1 MQPTRS
7 ITLGISSQQLT
18 AHTTEE
24 IISMSTL
31 SQPLGQV
38 LTPKRSNLAPAL
50 LLILGLIIALSAAT
64 YGYIESRRTEKV
76 IIAVRSVPYGQQISA
91 DDLGTIELPLHR
103 PVQLAGIAD
112 PNQVIGTWA
121 AREVGPNDIVQPT
134 MLLATAPDQP
144 VYPSGQ
150 KLDRD
155 TVPIPFSTET
165 IGPLTYRDV
174 VNVGYNATSGDP
186 QLCLANGGSVSVST
200 PAPAPAVTGDSASY
214 PQGRPF
220 ACRLLQRIKV
230 LWVDTEKNVAY
241 LQMTPYQAHT
251 VWALQA
257 ANVQL
262 WGERYGASSD
272 ELPSLDRLDAAQV
285 ELNRLTMTLT
295 DTLKLY
301 NPQGSAGA
309 IPGSSSVIP
318 GQQAIPGAQPTAVP
332 AEGSQ
337 TTP

>member
-1 MQPTRS
+1 VPAQP
-7 ITLGISSQQLT
+7 
-18 AHTTEE
+18 A
-24 IISMSTL
+24 
-31 SQPLGQV
+31 
-38 LTPKRSNLAPAL
+38 AAD
-50 LLILGLIIALSAAT
+50 AAT
-64 YGYIESRRTEKV
+64 S
-76 IIAVRSVPYGQQISA
+76 
-91 DDLGTIELPLHR
+91 
-103 PVQLAGIAD
+103 
-112 PNQVIGTWA
+112 
-121 AREVGPNDIVQPT
+121 
-134 MLLATAPDQP
+134 
-144 VYPSGQ
+144 
-150 KLDRD
+150 
-155 TVPIPFSTET
+155 
-165 IGPLTYRDV
+165 
-174 VNVGYNATSGDP
+174 
-186 QLCLANGGSVSVST
+186 
-200 PAPAPAVTGDSASY
+200 

-220 ACRLLQRIKV
+220 ACRLLQRVKV

-285 ELNRLTMTLT
+285 ELDRLTMTLT

-337 TTP
+337 ATP

>member
-1 MQPTRS
+1 MRLTRS
-7 ITLGISSQQLT
+7 ITLGSSRQPLT

-38 LTPKRSNLAPAL
+38 LTPRKSNLAPAL

-76 IIAVRSVPYGQQISA
+76 IIAVRSVPYGQQFTA

-103 PVQLAGIAD
+103 PIQLAGIAN

-121 AREVGPNDIVQPT
+121 AREIGPNDIVQPT

-174 VNVGYNATSGDP
+174 VNVGTTRSSATRS
-186 QLCLANGGSVSVST
+186 C
-200 PAPAPAVTGDSASY
+200 
-214 PQGRPF
+214 
-220 ACRLLQRIKV
+220 V
-230 LWVDTEKNVAY
+230 L
-241 LQMTPYQAHT
+241 
-251 VWALQA
+251 
-257 ANVQL
+257 
-262 WGERYGASSD
+262 
-272 ELPSLDRLDAAQV
+272 
-285 ELNRLTMTLT
+285 
-295 DTLKLY
+295 
-301 NPQGSAGA
+301 
-309 IPGSSSVIP
+309 
-318 GQQAIPGAQPTAVP
+318 PTA
-332 AEGSQ
+332 AR
-337 TTP
+337 